1 MDGLECNESNL
12 SEIINNKDYR
22 IDSQFWTT
30 KIHKNSNH
38 RYLKIGKILEKTQY
52 GISIEMNED
61 KIGCPIFRMNEI
73 HNMLCDLNVKK
84 YAKISEKELDEFK
97 LKDGDVLFNRT
108 NSFEWVGRTGIYYSN
123 GNYDKQVFA
132 SYLVRLIVDETQV
145 LPEYLVAF
153 LNSSS
158 GVKQIKARAR
168 QSINQTNVN
177 PEEVKEIEIPV
188 LSMRFQKI
196 VQDQFLLA
204 NDKRL
209 KSAKLYEEA
218 EELLD
223 RYLNISDL
231 SQEKAINIVSLS
243 QSMQLS
249 GRLDAE
255 YYQPKYATLLRILK
269 KLTTKNLGGANGIV
283 SIKKSIEP
291 GSEAYQDEG
300 IPFIR
305 VSDVDN
311 FGISQTSIKLSQD
324 IVPNVERLYPTKDTI
339 LLSKD
344 GSVGIAYKVAEDMKV
359 VTSGA
364 LLHLTVKDQSQV
376 LPDYLT
382 LILNSPIGQLQ
393 AERDCNGAIIQHWK
407 PNDIEKVLIPILD
420 MNKQKEI
427 ADKVQKSFKLRR
439 ESERLLDI
447 AKQAVEIAIETD
459 EDTALSWLNNGAQMS
474 CE

>member
-132 SYLVRLIVDETQV
+132 SYLVRLIVDETHV

-255 YYQPKYATLLRILK
+255 YYQPKYEILEQIIARLPSA
-269 KLTTKNLGGANGIV
+269 KLYEIARVETGEFISEEFYGNRGIDYIRGADIANKIIDRNTAIKV
-283 SIKKSIEP
+283 S
-291 GSEAYQDEG
+291 
-300 IPFIR
+300 
-305 VSDVDN
+305 V
-311 FGISQTSIKLSQD
+311 
-324 IVPNVERLYPTKDTI
+324 VPDGYKVLQHKDLAFSLI
-339 LLSKD
+339 
-344 GSVGIAYKVAEDMKV
+344 GSVGNIAINEKDFPAIVSNNLG
-359 VTSGA
+359 TIA
-364 LLHLTVKDQSQV
+364 LNNKRDAN
-376 LPDYLT
+376 YL
-382 LILNSPIGQLQ
+382 LLFLSSRIGQMLF
-393 AERDCNGAIIQHWK
+393 
-407 PNDIEKVLIPILD
+407 EKYQTRTAQPKINKKDVECFPIPMIDEEKRNYLS
-420 MNKQKEI
+420 K
-427 ADKVQKSFKLRR
+427 KVQESFELRR
-439 ESERLLDI
+439 ESERLIDI

>member
-12 SEIINNKDYR
+12 SEIIKNKDYR

-123 GNYDKQVFA
+123 GNHDKQVFA

-177 PEEVKEIEIPV
+177 PEEVKEIEMPV

-204 NDKRL
+204 NAKRL

-223 RYLNISDL
+223 RYLNINDL
-231 SQEKAINIVSLS
+231 SQAKAINIVSLS
-243 QSMQLS
+243 QSMQMS

-255 YYQPKYATLLRILK
+255 YYQPKYEHIMASLSVSEKLLSICEVYDKNFVPDEKSSYEYIELSNVGTTGNISDVKLVQGSDLPTRARRIVKKGQVIVSSIEGSLNSCALIDDDFDGALCSTGFYVIDSVKINSETLLVLFKSKPIQSLLK
-269 KLTTKNLGGANGIV
+269 QRCSG
-283 SIKKSIEP
+283 
-291 GSEAYQDEG
+291 
-300 IPFIR
+300 
-305 VSDVDN
+305 
-311 FGISQTSIKLSQD
+311 
-324 IVPNVERLYPTKDTI
+324 TI
-339 LLSKD
+339 LTAISKD
-344 GSVGIAYKVAEDMKV
+344 EFMNLPLPIIDD
-359 VTSGA
+359 A
-364 LLHLTVKDQSQV
+364 LQQ
-376 LPDYLT
+376 
-382 LILNSPIGQLQ
+382 
-393 AERDCNGAIIQHWK
+393 
-407 PNDIEKVLIPILD
+407 
-420 MNKQKEI
+420 EI

-447 AKQAVEIAIETD
+447 AKQVVEIAIETD
-459 EDTALSWLNNGAQMS
+459 EDTASSWLNNRAQMS